1 MLLGPSCSRAKI
13 EALSLRGGC
22 GPSPTQLPTPRLL
35 LFEPTGGEMQ
45 CPRLFVGPGWKSGGV
60 TRVWFTTNYPMA
72 EARRLV
78 DRGVYPRQHLWGADD
93 LAAQGYDVRFGPF
106 AAPGAAPR
114 WTRSRFGNL
123 AEQTAIAGSLRR
135 GDIIYSADERTARG
149 FALARRAGLRRF
161 PLLTVFHHLP
171 KDRIAARAAMRGPDV
186 ALCLSSRLRDE
197 LCIFGRRDET
207 TIAASWGPDLRFAGY
222 RSSGATKIV
231 SCGKTN
237 RDVKLLL
244 RALSRIDHPAR
255 VYVQGE
261 IGDAPASVELVN
273 VAGRAGRTQVEFGRA
288 LADLSSASVVA
299 VPLRDAN
306 RLSGL
311 TEVNDALALGK
322 PIVMTRSPFMD
333 VDIEA
338 IGCGIWVD
346 LGDVD
351 GWVSALT
358 SILEDDGRR
367 TAMGRAGRAF
377 AERSWNVQL
386 FGRAVTQ
393 AVAYLG

>member
-1 MLLGPSCSRAKI
+1 M
-13 EALSLRGGC
+13 
-22 GPSPTQLPTPRLL
+22 
-35 LFEPTGGEMQ
+35 
-45 CPRLFVGPGWKSGGV
+45 
-60 TRVWFTTNYPMA
+60 
-72 EARRLV
+72 
-78 DRGVYPRQHLWGADD
+78 
-93 LAAQGYDVRFGPF
+93 
-106 AAPGAAPR
+106 
-114 WTRSRFGNL
+114 
-123 AEQTAIAGSLRR
+123 
-135 GDIIYSADERTARG
+135 
-149 FALARRAGLRRF
+149 
-161 PLLTVFHHLP
+161 
-171 KDRIAARAAMRGPDV
+171 
-186 ALCLSSRLRDE
+186 
-197 LCIFGRRDET
+197 
-207 TIAASWGPDLRFAGY
+207 
-222 RSSGATKIV
+222 
-231 SCGKTN
+231 
-237 RDVKLLL
+237 
-244 RALSRIDHPAR
+244 
-255 VYVQGE
+255 
-261 IGDAPASVELVN
+261 
-273 VAGRAGRTQVEFGRA
+273 EFGRA